1 MKKDRLFFSDL
12 KLCVVFVLCISFMV
26 VGAPASAAP
35 KVLKAVGYRVMDTTQ
50 LSMVAYKIFIDKFNE
65 RAKGEIRINYLGGPE
80 VIPPGEQMNA
90 LSKGVV
96 QLLVT
101 PGYHTSIVPEVDAIL
116 LSDITPLQ
124 QREVGF
130 NDVMAEIHKKRLG
143 VLPLGR
149 VDHGVPFHLFTN
161 EKVQKLDDFAG
172 LKFRSN
178 ANYDPFFKKLGII
191 SVAMP
196 MGDIYTAL
204 QRGLVVGF
212 PLPIFISKLRLQEVV
227 KYVVDHGWWR
237 GGAVYLYIN
246 LKTWDNL
253 PENIRNMMTEV
264 AMEMEREVIHIAEKL
279 VSEERKRL
287 ADAGMTFIKLTPP
300 DGERLVEIA
309 SDVKWEQIVRKSPEY
324 GPKMKAMIKKK

>member
-1 MKKDRLFFSDL
+1 MKRNRFFLSYL
-12 KLCVVFVLCISFMV
+12 NLCLVFIACISFLF
-26 VGAPASAAP
+26 VGGPALAAP
-35 KVLKAVGYRVMDTTQ
+35 KVLKAVSYMAMSETQ
-50 LSMVAYKIFIDKFNE
+50 LSLVGYKMFMDKVNE
-65 RAKGEIRINYLGGPE
+65 RAKGELRIDFLGGPE

-116 LSDITPLQ
+116 LSDITPLE

-130 NDVMAEIHKKRLG
+130 YDIMAEIHKERLG
-143 VLPLGR
+143 VLPLAR
-149 VDHGVPFHLFTN
+149 PDHGAPFHLFTN
-161 EKVQKLDDFAG
+161 VKVQKLADFDG

-178 ANYDPFFKKLGII
+178 ANYDPFFKQLGIV

-196 MGDIYTAL
+196 MGEIYTAL

-212 PLPIFISKLRLQEVV
+212 PLPIFISQLRLQEVV
-227 KYVVDHGWWR
+227 KYVVDHGWWS
-237 GGAVYLYIN
+237 GGAVYIYIN
-246 LKTWDNL
+246 LNSWNSL
-253 PENIRNMMTEV
+253 PENIRNLMMD
-264 AMEMEREVIHIAEKL
+264 AAKEMEREIVPVADRF
-279 VSEERKRL
+279 VREERKRL
-287 ADAGMTFIKLTPP
+287 TDAGMAFIQLTPP

-309 SDVKWEQIVRKSPEY
+309 SDLKWEQIIKKSPEY